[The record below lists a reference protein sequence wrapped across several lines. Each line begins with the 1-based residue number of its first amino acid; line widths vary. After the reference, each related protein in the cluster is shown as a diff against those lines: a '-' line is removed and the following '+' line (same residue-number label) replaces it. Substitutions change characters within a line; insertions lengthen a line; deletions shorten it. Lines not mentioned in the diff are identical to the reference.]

1 MAADAVANTLVPILM
16 NMSGGNDGNQSI
28 TVESNLYVDSEE
40 MYSISQKGKAKSERR
55 FQTALQN

>member
-28 TVESNLYVDSEE
+28 TVESNLYVDSEK